1 MLSIAPQE
9 YSKQSIWFQLTALW
23 AFVEVTLGGL
33 LHAVRLPLTGLV
45 VGGSAVAILCVMAL
59 NSKNPWKDIV
69 RATGVVLVV
78 KAGASPHSPIP
89 AYLAVSFQGFAAA
102 MVFSIIRNYRLAT
115 LLFAVL
121 AMLESALQKLL
132 TLVIMYGESLQEAV
146 NIFMGAIF
154 KELGLQKT
162 PLFSSLSGT
171 ALLVFIYVSI
181 YFIWGLVLGWRMGGF
196 PERVL
201 KIRRIIHQKRQEY
214 TETNSMYQNPISP
227 ARYVF
232 WFFYFLVLIGMIL
245 VLSLVED
252 AKHNISYVLVRSIA
266 ATILLFLVVNPLF
279 RIFVKRGAKKS
290 KNIQLVKDITQDFI
304 QFRMDYK
311 FSLFCTQ
318 EGSFFF
324 MRYIKA
330 MEFMIALRLESQKTD
345 HLNSN

>member
-1 MLSIAPQE
+1 
-9 YSKQSIWFQLTALW
+9 
-23 AFVEVTLGGL
+23 
-33 LHAVRLPLTGLV
+33 
-45 VGGSAVAILCVMAL
+45 
-59 NSKNPWKDIV
+59 
-69 RATGVVLVV
+69 
-78 KAGASPHSPIP
+78 
-89 AYLAVSFQGFAAA
+89 
-102 MVFSIIRNYRLAT
+102 
-115 LLFAVL
+115 
-121 AMLESALQKLL
+121 
-132 TLVIMYGESLQEAV
+132 
-146 NIFMGAIF
+146 
-154 KELGLQKT
+154 
-162 PLFSSLSGT
+162 
-171 ALLVFIYVSI
+171 
-181 YFIWGLVLGWRMGGF
+181 
-196 PERVL
+196 
-201 KIRRIIHQKRQEY
+201 
-214 TETNSMYQNPISP
+214 MYQNPISP
-227 ARYVF
+227 TRYVF

>member
-1 MLSIAPQE
+1 MISITQKE

-59 NSKNPWKDIV
+59 NSKNPWKDIF

-102 MVFSIIRNYRLAT
+102 LVFSIIKNFKFAS

-121 AMLESALQKLL
+121 AMIESALQKLL
-132 TLVIMYGESLQEAV
+132 TLVVMYGESLQDAI
-146 NIFMGAIF
+146 NLFMGAIA
-154 KELGLQKT
+154 KEVGLQNSVW
-162 PLFSSLSGT
+162 LSNISGT
-171 ALLVFIYVSI
+171 ALLVYLYVAI
-181 YFIWGLVLGWRMGGF
+181 YFVWGVVLGWRMGGF
-196 PERVL
+196 PNRVTTL
-201 KIRRIIHQKRQEY
+201 KRVIQQKRKEY
-214 TETNSMYQNPISP
+214 TEPNSMYQNPMSST
-227 ARYVF
+227 RYVF
-232 WFFYFLVLIGMIL
+232 WVFYFLVLIGMIMM
-245 VLSLVED
+245 LSFIED
-252 AKHNISYVLVRSIA
+252 SKHNITYVLIRSLA
-266 ATILLFLVVNPLF
+266 ATLLLFLVINPLF

-311 FSLFCTQ
+311 FSLFCT
-318 EGSFFF
+318 EENNSFF

-330 MEFMIALRLESQKTD
+330 MEFMIALRLESQQHSK
-345 HLNSN
+345 